1 MLQEGYGH
9 NWVAAILPQAML
21 RKLTDEAHQLEI
33 TDAFKMLHSELW
45 NGDDYREGSGVG
57 LSFSCVS
64 DLHLKLMFLSD
75 TLQRPER
82 CRAPLTRASD
92 AMSACSSSAAPCGM
106 FGTVLR

>member
-1 MLQEGYGH
+1 MFRH
-9 NWVAAILPQAML
+9 NHICCSD

-64 DLHLKLMFLSD
+64 GLGLALILKEGDDFSN
-75 TLQRPER
+75 
-82 CRAPLTRASD
+82 ASD
-92 AMSACSSSAAPCGM
+92 QIKPIFNKNITMKG
-106 FGTVLR
+106 F